1 MHHPVNRNGLKRK
14 KNLQT
19 CNGAADLFFYALDWF
34 VLILLTILVLIPL
47 LNVVSC
53 SLSDP
58 AKVGSGQVY
67 LLPNGFSLQAYQ
79 KLFLYKP
86 ILTGFFNTIFY
97 TIAGTA
103 LNIVMTI
110 MCAYPLSRPQIIA
123 KKYVMFYFTFTMLFG
138 GGMIPT
144 YLVIKDLNLLNTRWA
159 MILPGAMGVY
169 NMIVAR
175 TFFINTIPNELHE
188 AAQIDGATDFQV
200 LTRIVLPLSAS
211 IIAVL
216 SLFYAVG
223 HWNAFFSCYIYIDN
237 PELWNL
243 QVVLRNFIAYTK
255 QLMESSGISDS
266 IVEGQEA
273 ALMQDVLKYAIIVF
287 TSLPIILLYPFVQKH
302 FVKGVMIG
310 SLKG

>member
-1 MHHPVNRNGLKRK
+1 
-14 KNLQT
+14 
-19 CNGAADLFFYALDWF
+19 
-34 VLILLTILVLIPL
+34 
-47 LNVVSC
+47 
-53 SLSDP
+53 
-58 AKVGSGQVY
+58 
-67 LLPNGFSLQAYQ
+67 
-79 KLFLYKP
+79 
-86 ILTGFFNTIFY
+86 
-97 TIAGTA
+97 
-103 LNIVMTI
+103 
-110 MCAYPLSRPQIIA
+110 
-123 KKYVMFYFTFTMLFG
+123 MLFG
-138 GGMIPT
+138 GGLIPT

-188 AAQIDGATDFQV
+188 AVQIDGATDFQV

-273 ALMQDVLKYAIIVF
+273 ALMQDVLKICHHRLYQPAHHF
-287 TSLPIILLYPFVQKH
+287 ALSLCAEAFCQRGYDR
-302 FVKGVMIG
+302 FVKRLIPRREPRFRFHIK
-310 SLKG
+310 LKEEIS